1 MKPLVKYQGG
11 KTRELKIISK
21 MMPKEFNRVVEPF
34 CGGAALSFSVGKPA
48 VLCDT
53 NWDVINLY
61 QSMADNQGLR
71 RLTRRIDELR
81 DCDHDELEEYF
92 YDARDD
98 INREIDWEFQTAWS
112 RAISYVI
119 VRQLCFS
126 GMERYNA
133 KGEFNV
139 PFGHYKKFACNLNYE
154 NSGQYWEMLSQSSIM
169 CGDFELALN
178 EATADDFVFIDPPYL
193 DRLGYHSG
201 DGGDDVHSRL
211 VARLKD
217 APYKW
222 MIVHSDHEFYREQYK
237 DFNIM
242 TKDFTYAQRF
252 GKNKDHGGA
261 KVQHLYITNY
271 DALPETPPQAST
283 SVLNHLS

>member
-11 KTRELKIISK
+11 KSRELKTITK
-21 MMPKEFNRVVEPF
+21 MMPQEFNRIIEPF
-34 CGGAALSFSVGKPA
+34 AGGAALSLHYGKPA

-53 NWDVINLY
+53 NWEVINLY
-61 QSMADNQGLR
+61 WQISSNQGM
-71 RLTRRIDELR
+71 RRILQYL
-81 DCDHDELEEYF
+81 DCMRSYDHDRLEETY
-92 YDARDD
+92 YDSRNV
-98 INREIDWEFQTAWS
+98 INTPVDHEYNDGWE
-112 RAISYVI
+112 RAMSYI
-119 VRQLCFS
+119 TVRQLCFS

-133 KGEFNV
+133 NGEFNV
-139 PFGHYKKFACNLNYE
+139 PFGHYKKFVCNLNFG
-154 NSGQYWEMLSQSSIM
+154 NSGEYWEMLYKSTILH
-169 CGDFELALN
+169 GDFELALDK
-178 EATADDFVFIDPPYL
+178 ATEDDFVFIDPPYL
-193 DRLGYHSG
+193 ERLGYHSG

-211 VARLKD
+211 YNRLKD

-261 KVQHLYITNY
+261 KVTHLYITNY
-271 DALPETPPQAST
+271 DVMPETPLEAPT
-283 SVLNHLS
+283 SVLNYL

>member
-11 KTRELKIISK
+11 KSRELKTITK
-21 MMPKEFNRVVEPF
+21 MMPQEFNRIIEPF
-34 CGGAALSFSVGKPA
+34 AGGAALSLHYGKPA

-53 NWDVINLY
+53 NWEVINLY
-61 QSMADNQGLR
+61 WQISSNQGM
-71 RLTRRIDELR
+71 RRILQYL
-81 DCDHDELEEYF
+81 DCMRSYDHDRLEETY
-92 YDARDD
+92 YDSRNV
-98 INREIDWEFQTAWS
+98 INTPVDHEYNDGWE
-112 RAISYVI
+112 RAMSYI
-119 VRQLCFS
+119 TVRQLCFS

-133 KGEFNV
+133 NGEFNV
-139 PFGHYKKFACNLNYE
+139 PFGHYKKFVCNLNFG
-154 NSGQYWEMLSQSSIM
+154 NSGEYWEMLYKSTILY
-169 CGDFELALN
+169 GDFELALDK
-178 EATADDFVFIDPPYL
+178 ATEDDFVFIDPPYL
-193 DRLGYHSG
+193 ERLGYHSG

-211 VARLKD
+211 YNRLKD

-261 KVQHLYITNY
+261 KVTHLYITNY
-271 DALPETPPQAST
+271 DVMPETPLEAPT
-283 SVLNHLS
+283 SVLNYL

>member
-34 CGGAALSFSVGKPA
+34 CGGGAVSFHVGKPA

-53 NWDVINLY
+53 NWNVINLY
-61 QSMADNQGLR
+61 RSLSDNQGLR
-71 RLTRRIDELR
+71 RIVTRVEELR
-81 DCDHDELEEYF
+81 GMDHDQLEEQY
-92 YDARDD
+92 YDARNE
-98 INREIDWEFQTAWS
+98 INSVFDPERENYYN
-112 RAISYVI
+112 RAMAYII

-133 KGEFNV
+133 NGEYNV
-139 PFGHYKKFACNLNYE
+139 PFGHYKKFACNLNHG
-154 NSGQYWEMLSQSSIM
+154 NSGEYWMMLSCSQIIH
-169 CGDFELALN
+169 GDYELALN
-178 EATADDFVFIDPPYL
+178 EAKADDFVFIDPPYL

-201 DGGDDVHSRL
+201 DGGDPLHSRL
-211 VARLKD
+211 VDRLKN

-252 GKNKDHGGA
+252 GKNKDHRGA

-271 DALPETPPQAST
+271 DAVSETPLEAST
-283 SVLNHLS
+283 SVLNHL

>member
-11 KTRELKIISK
+11 KSRELKTITK
-21 MMPKEFNRVVEPF
+21 MMPQEFNRIIEPF
-34 CGGAALSFSVGKPA
+34 AGGAALSLHYGKPA

-53 NWDVINLY
+53 NWEVVNLYWQVSSNQGMRRILQWLDCLRNMDHDQLEEKYYDCRYVINQPY
-61 QSMADNQGLR
+61 DEEMDN
-71 RLTRRIDELR
+71 
-81 DCDHDELEEYF
+81 
-92 YDARDD
+92 
-98 INREIDWEFQTAWS
+98 AWS
-112 RAISYVI
+112 RAESYI
-119 VRQLCFS
+119 AVRQLCFS

-133 KGEFNV
+133 NGEFNV
-139 PFGHYKKFACNLNYE
+139 PFGHYKKFACNLNWD
-154 NSGQYWEMLSQSSIM
+154 NSGQYWEMLYNSTILY
-169 CGDFELALN
+169 GDFELALDK
-178 EATADDFVFIDPPYL
+178 ATEDDFVFIDPPYL
-193 DRLGYHSG
+193 ERLGYHSG

-211 VARLKD
+211 HNRLKD

-261 KVQHLYITNY
+261 KVTHLYITNY
-271 DALPETPPQAST
+271 DVMPETPLEAPT
-283 SVLNHLS
+283 SVLNYL